1 MISDADELLNQSR
14 ESSLRS
20 RCDSMSLVQRAL
32 EIDAEHSLAHAT
44 RGLYYYSER
53 HRRNRGVVKEC
64 VTASARYLQAS
75 DAKAGHYCRAL
86 TAASSGD
93 AASMV
98 FHLEQQLLDDPLD
111 INALKLCQS
120 ELFWLGEMQ
129 WSASISDSVEKH
141 WDNSCRYYS
150 DFLAIRAFDLEETG
164 HYKAAE
170 MCGRQAVEMNPSDV
184 WGTHAVA
191 HVMYMQGRSR
201 DGADWLDSLHR
212 GGHWQGLSQMVL
224 HLWWHRALF
233 HLLSGEHDAALAVY
247 DDYLRNF
254 EIDLIAA
261 LPDLYLDLQNATSLL
276 LRLEFLNVDV
286 GARWSALSEICAER
300 INDDSNAFSCA
311 HYVVVLA
318 ADERFAQAQSLIDCM
333 SEASLNGSSLAAG
346 FGNAAVPAA
355 VAAVA
360 HRKCDYRKVINT
372 LMPLRYRMQQM
383 GGSHAQREVFML
395 MLADAL
401 QREGEADLLQKLSLD
416 LRETG
421 FEDVM
426 AQRIIR

>member
-32 EIDAEHSLAHAT
+32 EVDAEHSLAHAT
-44 RGLYYYSER
+44 RGLYYYGER
-53 HRRNRGVVKEC
+53 HQRNRDVINEC
-64 VTASARYLQAS
+64 VSESARYLQAS
-75 DAKAGHYCRAL
+75 DTRAGHYCRAL
-86 TAASSGD
+86 AAAGSGD

-111 INALKLCQS
+111 INALRLCQA
-120 ELFWLGEMQ
+120 ELFWMGEMQ
-129 WSASISDSVEKH
+129 WSASISSSVEKY
-141 WDNSCRYYS
+141 WNNSHKYYS
-150 DFLAIRAFDLEETG
+150 DFLAVRAFDLEETG
-164 HYKAAE
+164 RYKAAE
-170 MCGRQAVEMNPSDV
+170 MCGRESVEINPADV

-191 HVMYMQGRSR
+191 HVMYMQGRSH
-201 DGADWLDSLHR
+201 DGADWLDNLHR
-212 GGHWQGLSQMVL
+212 GGHWQGLGQMVL

-233 HLLSGEHDAALAVY
+233 HILRGEHDAALGVY

-254 EIDLIAA
+254 ETDLVAT
-261 LPDLYLDLQNATSLL
+261 LPDLYLDLQNASSLL

-286 GARWSALSEICAER
+286 GARWSALAEICAER

-311 HYVVVLA
+311 HYVAVLA
-318 ADERFAQAQSLIDCM
+318 ADERFVEAQDLIDCM
-333 SEASLNGSSLAAG
+333 SAASSSASSIAAG
-346 FGNAAVPAA
+346 FGNAALPAA

-372 LMPLRYRMQQM
+372 LMPVRYRMHQM

-401 QREGEADLLQKLSLD
+401 QREGEEDLLHKLTLS

-421 FEDVM
+421 FEEVM
-426 AQRIIR
+426 AKRILR